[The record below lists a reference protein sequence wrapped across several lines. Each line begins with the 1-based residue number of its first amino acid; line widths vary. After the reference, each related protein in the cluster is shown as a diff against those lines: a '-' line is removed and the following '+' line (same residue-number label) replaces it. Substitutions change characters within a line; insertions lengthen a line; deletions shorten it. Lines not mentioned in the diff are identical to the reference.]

1 MKLSTLRRAMQ
12 ERILL
17 LDGGMGTMIQSRH
30 LDEQAWRGTEFAGW
44 DVALTGNNDA
54 LVLSRPE
61 VIADIHRQYLDAGA
75 DIIETCTFNA
85 QRISQHEY
93 HLEDYV
99 ERLNRAAARLARR
112 EADEATRR
120 TPEKPRFVAGCVGPT
135 NKMLSMSADVNNPA
149 ARDITFDQ
157 LEATYYEQMCPLIE
171 EGVDALLIETIFDTL
186 NAKAALSAA
195 EKAMQATGRRVEL
208 MLSMTVSDASGRTL
222 SGQVVEAFVVS
233 VAHAAP
239 LSVGLNCSL
248 GAEGMLPYLRRM
260 AAAAPC
266 AVTAHPNAGLPN
278 QFGGYDDTPQ
288 DMVGPMQHYL
298 DEHLVNMIGGCCGT
312 TPAHI
317 AAMRRMLLDNDA
329 LHRDRRSWP
338 GDGSNNNKDTRA
350 GGQLSG
356 LEPVTI
362 SRAFFNVGERCNV
375 AGSRKFLRL
384 INEKNYDEALEIARK
399 QVDDGAM
406 AIDVNM
412 DDGLLDAAAEMQT
425 FLNLVAS
432 DPAVSRVPIMVD
444 SSRFEV
450 IEAGLKCVQGKCIVN
465 SISLKEGEAKFLDH
479 ARTVR
484 RLGAA
489 VIVMAFDEQGQATDY
504 DRRVAICSRAY
515 RLLTEE
521 VGFDP
526 NDIIFDPNVLTI
538 ATGIAE
544 HNNYAVDFIRATE
557 WIHHNLPGAHVSG
570 GLSNLSFAFRGN
582 NYLREAMHSV
592 FLYHAIRAGLDM
604 AIMNPATAVSYE
616 EIPEELR
623 QLLEDVILNRD
634 PEASERLIAHA
645 AAMLQAKEAA
655 KAGGAAAPA
664 PVAEEPK
671 SVEERLVRALTQ
683 GNPAGLE
690 HDIEEALAKYDRPL
704 QIISGPLMEGMNTV
718 GRLFGEGKMFLPQ
731 VVKTARTMKRAVELL
746 QPHIEASLKASS
758 SSDSKDTQHTLHHAG
773 RILIATVK
781 GDVHDIGKN
790 IVGVILACNNFEVI
804 DLGVMVP
811 AEKIVETAINK
822 HVDFVCLSGLITP
835 SLEEMCHVAEAMQR
849 AGLRI
854 PILVGGA
861 TTSAV
866 HTAVKIAPCYEGPVF
881 HLRDAAQNPI
891 LATRLLDPEQHDTVV
906 AELRAEQQR
915 LRAEQTAKAAEQQ
928 RRMAGATTPLSRR
941 LVLDWSH
948 YQAPQPPFT
957 GHRLH
962 APIPVSALVPLID
975 WGYFNFA
982 WKVKAGSDEATK
994 LRADADALLSELSAD
1009 AAYDLRAVT
1018 AFYPSHSD
1026 AESITVHCAHRCECG
1041 LHHGDVREVR
1051 ILTPRQQLEGEA
1063 TCLALCDFVA
1073 PATPSN
1079 ATPDYTGAFAATV
1092 SAAFVTRLEA
1102 LKQGSDDYAAILL
1115 QTVGDRLVEAASE
1128 YLHRELT
1135 AATGWQGIR
1144 PAVGY
1149 PVLPDQAEIFHL
1161 AQLIDFDAIG
1171 IRLTENGAM
1180 YPQASVAGLYIAH
1193 PEARYFNV

>member
-1 MKLSTLRRAMQ
+1 MQ

-17 LDGGMGTMIQSRH
+17 LDGGMGTMIQARH
-30 LDEQAWRGTEFAGW
+30 LDEPTWRGTELADW
-44 DVALTGNNDA
+44 PVPLTGNNDA
-54 LVLSRPE
+54 LVLTCPE

-112 EADEATRR
+112 EADAATLRDPAR
-120 TPEKPRFVAGCVGPT
+120 PRFVAGCVGPT

-157 LEATYYEQMCPLIE
+157 LEAVYYEQMCPLID

-195 EKAMQATGRRVEL
+195 QRAMADMGRRVEL

-222 SGQVVEAFVVS
+222 SGQTVEAFVVS
-233 VAHAAP
+233 VAHAEP

-248 GAEGMLPYLRRM
+248 GAGGMLPYLRRM
-260 AAAAPC
+260 AAAASC

-278 QFGGYDDTPQ
+278 QFGAYDDTPA
-288 DMVGPMQHYL
+288 DMVAQMQSYL
-298 DEHLVNMIGGCCGT
+298 DEQLVNVIGGCCGT

-317 AAMRRMLLDNDA
+317 AAMHALLQQGDA
-329 LHRDRRSWP
+329 LHRDRRP
-338 GDGSNNNKDTRA
+338 FHLDA
-350 GGQLSG
+350 HPGGQLAG
-356 LEPVTI
+356 LEPVRI
-362 SRAFFNVGERCNV
+362 SQAFFNVGERCNV

-384 INEKNYDEALEIARK
+384 INEKNYDEALDIARR

-412 DDGLLDAAAEMQT
+412 DDGLLDATAEMQT
-425 FLNLVAS
+425 FLNLLAS

-450 IEAGLKCVQGKCIVN
+450 IEAGLKCAQGKCIVN
-465 SISLKEGEAKFLDH
+465 SISLKEGEAPFLDH

-489 VIVMAFDEQGQATDY
+489 VIVMAFDEQGQATNY
-504 DRRVAICSRAY
+504 DRRVEICSRAY
-515 RLLTEE
+515 RLLTQE
-521 VGFDP
+521 VGFAP
-526 NDIIFDPNVLTI
+526 EDIIFDPNVLTI

-557 WIHHNLPGAHVSG
+557 WIHHHLPGTHVSG

-604 AIMNPATAVSYE
+604 AIMNPATSVNYE
-616 EIPEELR
+616 DIPDDLR
-623 QLLEDVILNRD
+623 QDIEDVILNRD
-634 PEASERLIAHA
+634 AEASERLIAHA
-645 AAMLQAKEAA
+645 AALLQAREAA
-655 KAGGAAAPA
+655 KAGLAPQTAAAPEA
-664 PVAEEPK
+664 PR
-671 SVEERLVRALTQ
+671 SVEERLIRALTQ

-690 HDIEEALAKYDRPL
+690 ADIEEALHKFERPL

-746 QPHIEASLKASS
+746 QPHIEASLRESAAASAEATAGT
-758 SSDSKDTQHTLHHAG
+758 SDSALHHAG

-811 AEKIVETAINK
+811 ADTIVETAIRER
-822 HVDFVCLSGLITP
+822 VDFVCLSGLITP
-835 SLEEMCHVAEAMQR
+835 SLEEMCHVATAMQR

-854 PILVGGA
+854 PMMVGGA

-866 HTAVKIAPCYEGPVF
+866 HTAVKIAPCYDGPVF

-891 LATRLLDPEQHDTVV
+891 LAARLLDPEQRDAVV
-906 AELRAEQQR
+906 AELRVEQQR
-915 LRAEQTAKAAEQQ
+915 LRDEQAAKTAERQQ
-928 RRMAGATTPLSRR
+928 RIAEAATPLSRR
-941 LVLDWSH
+941 LRLDWSQ
-948 YQAPQPPFT
+948 YQPSQPPFV

-962 APIPVSALVPLID
+962 APLAIADLVPLID
-975 WGYFNFA
+975 WGYFNYA
-982 WKVKAGSDEATK
+982 WKVQAGSDEALK
-994 LRADADALLSELSAD
+994 LRADADALLATLAAD
-1009 AAYDLRAVT
+1009 PAYDLRAVT
-1018 AFYPSHSD
+1018 AFYPAQGGD
-1026 AESITVHCAHRCECG
+1026 EAITIRCEHRCECG
-1041 LHHGDVREVR
+1041 LHHGAASEVV
-1051 ILTPRQQLEGEA
+1051 IATPRQQLAGTE

-1073 PATPSN
+1073 PTG
-1079 ATPDYTGAFAATV
+1079 DYVGAFAATV
-1092 SAAFVTRLEA
+1092 SEAFVARLEQ
-1102 LKQGSDDYAAILL
+1102 LKSGPDDYAALL
-1115 QTVGDRLVEAASE
+1115 MQTVGDRLVEAASE
-1128 YLHRELT
+1128 SLHRQLT
-1135 AATGWQGIR
+1135 AATAWRGIR

-1149 PVLPDQAEIFHL
+1149 PILPDQREIFHV
-1161 AQLIDFDAIG
+1161 AQLVDFDAVG